1 MSQQTNPTL
10 DKREGCV
17 SFCSATP
24 RRPTYSGVW
33 GEWAANLAEGS
44 PWPGEIVAGSPGES
58 DSDSLRMLSGETTAL
73 RRHSTYN
80 YVSDYDRTQRAPGCG
95 MRGGSALAVV
105 GFARRGGRR
114 ARRSGPRRVWYEK
127 RVACISLPLCTLF
140 VLYSILADQA
150 GADRHFPPRQFR
162 IV

>member
-44 PWPGEIVAGSPGES
+44 PWPCEIVAGSPGES

-73 RRHSTYN
+73 RRHSTYS

-114 ARRSGPRRVWYEK
+114 AAVRV
-127 RVACISLPLCTLF
+127 RA
-140 VLYSILADQA
+140 A
-150 GADRHFPPRQFR
+150 
-162 IV
+162 